1 MAVIYAHFCD
11 EMQLASALCFHS
23 WGYITLGLFYLPVE
37 MQTICLHSIYNHPLP
52 SCMFMK
58 HGAFMDSVSE
68 ALQGTATV
76 SADSLHDPDGKNR
89 IWWVLHTVA
98 TWRGSVTGAVQ
109 ISSLHATAYAGKH
122 VTITCL
128 RSLSSW
134 QRADVIYMANPSPQ
148 RTTNGVSEGKEPNH
162 WWW

>member
-37 MQTICLHSIYNHPLP
+37 MQTSCLHSIYNRLLP

-68 ALQGTATV
+68 ALQGTTTV
-76 SADSLHDPDGKNR
+76 SADSLHDPDGKNASGGSCTL
-89 IWWVLHTVA
+89 WLHGVGLLLVLCRSPVSMQQLML
-98 TWRGSVTGAVQ
+98 GSM
-109 ISSLHATAYAGKH
+109 L
-122 VTITCL
+122 
-128 RSLSSW
+128 LSP
-134 QRADVIYMANPSPQ
+134 A
-148 RTTNGVSEGKEPNH
+148 
-162 WWW
+162 